1 MPDYVPNT
9 VVKVLRNVPL
19 DSTYTDT
26 RWFESESDQVA
37 FFTGKAKYTFTD
49 MTYQRVNNS
58 VAQPRGPLTCRVP
71 RIADDLYDCNYI
83 MFQNT
88 NYGSKW
94 FYAFIRQVNY
104 ISPSNTEIVY
114 EIDYLQSFMFE
125 FQIKPCFVE
134 REHASKSEDNPFTN
148 LVPEPV
154 EIPIWCE
161 DVVNHERV
169 DTTSLG
175 ISTSPKIV
183 VTAVPSSVT
192 ESIFLGF
199 DGAVYSGIYSG
210 AVYKVYDVKE
220 YGEVTSLLKKLAAVD
235 GQNAVVSVYMSP
247 CEPKKGWGT
256 EDITVQTKINLKDE
270 SFNTVKGAYKIR
282 NKKLLNGQFTY
293 IKATSDTGEE
303 VSWLPEL
310 FGTDTLTA
318 ICRVG
323 YLPTFSMFFTP
334 QYMGY
339 RSTGTGANEYGL
351 SFEQAVNCVWNSYG
365 FLGDFIKNAAKVAV
379 AVGAAYATGGGSL
392 VASAGGSAASAG
404 TGLSTSIRGATIDEM
419 IPSAQAAS
427 RPDMGG
433 ELSSVLDMFTSKG
446 ATVKGSTAGDAMA
459 FAMGLHGFE
468 LRRMCPDYYTLQRLD
483 TFFDMFGYAVNTVK
497 QPNLNTRA
505 SWNYVKLKNPCIFG
519 SVPVQGMDAI
529 KAAFARG
536 IRLWH
541 IDAVGDY
548 SAQNPAK

>member
-26 RWFESESDQVA
+26 RWFESEGEQVA
-37 FFTGKAKYTFTD
+37 FFTGKAKYTFTE

-134 REHASKSEDNPFTN
+134 REHASAREDNPFTN

-161 DVVNHERV
+161 DIANHERV
-169 DTTSLG
+169 DTATLG
-175 ISTSPKIV
+175 LSTSPKIV

-199 DGAVYSGIYSG
+199 DGAVYSGVYSG

-235 GQNAVVSVYMSP
+235 GQNAVVSVYMTP

-256 EDITVQTKINLKDE
+256 EDITVQTGINLKDE

-303 VSWLPEL
+303 ISWLPEL

-318 ICRVG
+318 VCRVG
-323 YLPTFSMFFTP
+323 YLPTFSMFFAP

-339 RSTGTGANEYGL
+339 RSAGTGVNEYGL
-351 SFEQAVNCVWNSYG
+351 SFEQGVNCLWNSYG
-365 FLGDFIKNAAKVAV
+365 FLGDAIKNAAKVA
-379 AVGAAYATGGGSL
+379 AEVGAAYATGGGS
-392 VASAGGSAASAG
+392 VAASAGGSAASAG
-404 TGLSTSIRGATIDEM
+404 TGLSTSVRGATIDEM
-419 IPSAQAAS
+419 ISSAQPAS
-427 RPDMGG
+427 SPDTG

-446 ATVKGSTAGDAMA
+446 ATVKGSTAGDAMT

-468 LRRMCPDYYTLQRLD
+468 LRRMCPDYYTLKRLD

>member
-26 RWFESESDQVA
+26 RWFESEGEQVA

-134 REHASKSEDNPFTN
+134 REHASAREDNPFTN

-161 DVVNHERV
+161 DIGNHERV
-169 DTTSLG
+169 DTATLG
-175 ISTSPKIV
+175 LSTSPKIV

-199 DGAVYSGIYSG
+199 DGAVYSGVYSG

-235 GQNAVVSVYMSP
+235 GQNAVVSVYMTP

-256 EDITVQTKINLKDE
+256 EDITVQTGINLKDE
-270 SFNTVKGAYKIR
+270 SFHTVKGAYKIR

-293 IKATSDTGEE
+293 IKASSDTGEE
-303 VSWLPEL
+303 ISWLPEL

-323 YLPTFSMFFTP
+323 YLPTFSMFFAP

-339 RSTGTGANEYGL
+339 RSAGTGVNEYGL
-351 SFEQAVNCVWNSYG
+351 SFEQGVNCVWNSYG
-365 FLGDFIKNAAKVAV
+365 FLGDAIKNAAKVAV
-379 AVGAAYATGGGSL
+379 AVGAAYATGGGS
-392 VASAGGSAASAG
+392 VAASAGGSAASAG
-404 TGLSTSIRGATIDEM
+404 TGLSTSVRGATIDEM
-419 IPSAQAAS
+419 IPSAQPAS
-427 RPDMGG
+427 SPDIG

-446 ATVKGSTAGDAMA
+446 ATVKGSTAGDAMT

>member
-26 RWFESESDQVA
+26 RWFDSESDQVA

-58 VAQPRGPLTCRVP
+58 VAQPRSPLTCRVP
-71 RIADDLYDCNYI
+71 RIADDLYECNYI

-134 REHASKSEDNPFTN
+134 REHASAREDNPFTN

-154 EIPIWCE
+154 DIPIWCE
-161 DVVNHERV
+161 DTSNHYRL
-169 DTTSLG
+169 DPAALG
-175 ISTSPKIV
+175 IATDPTIV
-183 VTAVPSSVT
+183 VAVVPNSVVGA
-192 ESIFLGF
+192 SINASG
-199 DGAVYSGIYSG
+199 DTYSGVYSG
-210 AVYKVYDVKE
+210 AAFKNFRATHPEEVNE
-220 YGEVTSLLKKLAAVD
+220 YLIGLALWKQENSVVNVFMTPCPPKRGLAAE
-235 GQNAVVSVYMSP
+235 N
-247 CEPKKGWGT
+247 
-256 EDITVQTKINLKDE
+256 ITVTTNMNLKDE
-270 SFNTVKGAYKIR
+270 TFHTANGAYTIR

-293 IKATSDTGEE
+293 IKGTSDNGEE
-303 VSWLPEL
+303 MSWLPEL
-310 FGTDTLTA
+310 CRTDTFLGV
-318 ICRVG
+318 CRVG

-334 QYMGY
+334 AYMGY
-339 RSTGTGANEYGL
+339 QSAGTQANEYGL
-351 SFEQAVNCVWNSYG
+351 AFEQSVSCVWNSYG
-365 FLGDFIKNAAKVAV
+365 FLGDFIKDAAKIALT
-379 AVGAAYATGGGSL
+379 VGAAYAT
-392 VASAGGSAASAG
+392 AGGSVATSA
-404 TGLSTSIRGATIDEM
+404 GLSTAVRGASLDEM
-419 IPSAQAAS
+419 LNTSMTAKAFANSLVPKSAN
-427 RPDMGG
+427 DVD
-433 ELSSVLDMFTSKG
+433 ELSGALDMFKG
-446 ATVKGSTAGDAMA
+446 KGITGKGSTPGDAMT

-468 LRRMCPDYYTLQRLD
+468 FRRMCPDADTLERLD

-497 QPNLNTRA
+497 QPNLNTRE

-519 SVPVQGMDAI
+519 SVPVQGMDTI

>member
-26 RWFESESDQVA
+26 RWFDSESEQVA

-134 REHASKSEDNPFTN
+134 REHASAREDNPFTN

-161 DVVNHERV
+161 DIANHERV

-199 DGAVYSGIYSG
+199 DGAVYSGVYSG

-235 GQNAVVSVYMSP
+235 GQNAVVSVYMTP

-293 IKATSDTGEE
+293 IKASSDTGEE
-303 VSWLPEL
+303 ISWLPEL

-323 YLPTFSMFFTP
+323 YLPTFSMFFAP

-339 RSTGTGANEYGL
+339 RSAGTGANEYGL
-351 SFEQAVNCVWNSYG
+351 SFEQGVNCVWNSYG

-379 AVGAAYATGGGSL
+379 AVGAAYATGGSS
-392 VASAGGSAASAG
+392 VAASAGGSAG
-404 TGLSTSIRGATIDEM
+404 TGLSTSVRGATIDEM
-419 IPSAQAAS
+419 IPSAQPS
-427 RPDMGG
+427 KPDIGG

-446 ATVKGSTAGDAMA
+446 TTVKGSTAGDAMA

>member
-26 RWFESESDQVA
+26 RWFESEGEQVA

-192 ESIFLGF
+192 ESIFLGY

-235 GQNAVVSVYMSP
+235 AQNAVVSVYMSP

-351 SFEQAVNCVWNSYG
+351 SFEQGVNCVWNSYG

-404 TGLSTSIRGATIDEM
+404 TGLSTAVRGATIDEM

-548 SAQNPAK
+548 SSQNPAK

>member
-26 RWFESESDQVA
+26 RWFESEGEQVA

-169 DTTSLG
+169 DTATLG
-175 ISTSPKIV
+175 IANSPKIV

-199 DGAVYSGIYSG
+199 DGAVYSGVYSG

-303 VSWLPEL
+303 ISWLPEL

-339 RSTGTGANEYGL
+339 RSAGTGANEYGL
-351 SFEQAVNCVWNSYG
+351 SFEQGVNCVWNSYG

-379 AVGAAYATGGGSL
+379 EVGAAYATGGGS
-392 VASAGGSAASAG
+392 VAASAGGSAASAG
-404 TGLSTSIRGATIDEM
+404 TGLSTSVRGATIDEM

-427 RPDMGG
+427 RPDIGG